1 MSVPVVYHLAIERF
15 RCIKK
20 LSWHPAK
27 GVNLILG
34 GGDVGKTTILD
45 AIGLLL
51 SPTNPTTLADTDY
64 HARNIE
70 AGFVIEAIL
79 SLPPESGINHQT
91 KASWPWDWNESEAV
105 VPSMDGDGG
114 MKGEPVYR
122 LRVRGTE
129 DLELAYEIVQP
140 DGTVDSLS
148 VGLRRNIGLVR
159 LSGDDRNDR
168 DLRLVQGSAL
178 DRLLSDKALRSRLAS
193 ELAKSDITEQL
204 TDDAK
209 EALKALNLVFRNK
222 SLPDELDLAITGGQ
236 GLSIT
241 ALIGLTAK
249 REGVQLPLASWGSGT
264 RRFAALAIAEQN
276 QGEAPITLV
285 DEVERGLEPYRQRFL
300 MENLQAGK
308 SQVFVTTHSP
318 SAISAAYKASLWY
331 VDHAGGIGQLAA
343 ADVARQR
350 KTDPETFLG
359 CLAVVAEG
367 ATEFGFVTALLE
379 TALGS
384 SLEQHG
390 VHVTDGGGHEA
401 TLGLLEALAAG
412 GLRFGGFADD
422 EGKHPARWQNVT
434 KKLDKLLFR
443 WKSGCIE
450 ENVMGVLP
458 DEKLGALLTDPD
470 NDKTGM
476 RLRTL
481 ADRLG
486 IQGQEKD
493 FATIKA
499 KAGSGLKALI
509 LAAALGTVPDDK
521 LAEKRQYQAHRQTWF
536 KSVEGGRELAGKLF
550 SLGIWPTLK
559 PQLMPFCNAVRRA
572 VDLDEIPDLNP

>member
-1 MSVPVVYHLAIERF
+1 MSVPLIYRLAIERF
-15 RCIKK
+15 RCITT

-51 SPTNPTTLADTDY
+51 SPTNPATLADTDY

-70 AGFVIEAIL
+70 AGFVIEAIV
-79 SLPPESGINHQT
+79 SLPPESGISEQT
-91 KASWPWDWNESEAV
+91 KASWPWDWNGSEAV

-140 DGTVDSLS
+140 DGTADSLS
-148 VGLRRNIGLVR
+148 VALRRSIGLVR

-193 ELAKSDITEQL
+193 ELAKSDVTEQL
-204 TDDAK
+204 TDPKK
-209 EALKALNLVFRNK
+209 EALKALNLVFKAK

-264 RRFAALAIAEQN
+264 RRLAALAIAEQN

-285 DEVERGLEPYRQRFL
+285 DEVERGLEPYRQRLL

-318 SAISAAYKASLWY
+318 SAIAAASKASLWY
-331 VDHAGGIGQLAA
+331 VDHAGGIGQLTSAA
-343 ADVARQR
+343 VERQR
-350 KTDPETFLG
+350 KTDPETFLAR
-359 CLAVVAEG
+359 LAVVAEG
-367 ATEFGFVTALLE
+367 ATEFGFASGLLE
-379 TALGS
+379 KAMGA
-384 SLEQHG
+384 SLQQHG
-390 VHVTDGGGHEA
+390 IHVTDAVGHEA

-412 GLRFGGFADD
+412 GLRFAGFADD
-422 EGKHPARWQNVT
+422 EKKHPTRWQ
-434 KKLDKLLFR
+434 KLATNLDRLLFR
-443 WKSGCIE
+443 WQSGCIE
-450 ENVMGVLP
+450 ENVVNLLP
-458 DEKLGALLTDPD
+458 EDKMEALLTDPAG
-470 NDKTGM
+470 DKTGM

-481 ADRLG
+481 AERLG
-486 IQGQEKD
+486 IQEKD
-493 FATIKA
+493 FGTIKA

-509 LAAALGTVPDDK
+509 LAAAMGTVPDDK
-521 LAEKRQYQAHRQTWF
+521 AAEKKHYQSHGQTWF
-536 KSVEGGRELAGKLF
+536 KSVEGGRELVAKVF
-550 SLGIWPTLK
+550 SLGIWPALK
-559 PQLMPFCNAVRRA
+559 PQVMLFCNAVRKA

>member
-1 MSVPVVYHLAIERF
+1 MSAPIIYRLAIERF
-15 RCIKK
+15 RCITSF
-20 LSWHPAK
+20 SWHPAK

-64 HARNIE
+64 HSRNID
-70 AGFVIEAIL
+70 AGFVIEAVV
-79 SLPPESGINHQT
+79 SLPPESGINNQT
-91 KASWPWDWNESEAV
+91 KVSWPWDWNGSEAV
-105 VPSMDGDGG
+105 VPAMDGDGA

-140 DGTVDSLS
+140 DGSADTLS
-148 VGLRRNIGLVR
+148 VGLRRSIGLVR

-193 ELAKSDITEQL
+193 ELAKSDVTEQL
-204 TDDAK
+204 TDPAK
-209 EALKALNLVFRNK
+209 EALKALDLVFNTK
-222 SLPDELDLAITGGQ
+222 SLPDGLDLAITGGQ

-285 DEVERGLEPYRQRFL
+285 DEIERGLEPYRQRFL
-300 MENLQAGK
+300 MDDLQAGK

-318 SAISAAYKASLWY
+318 SAISAASNASLWY
-331 VDHAGGIGQLAA
+331 VDRTGRIGQLASQA
-343 ADVARQR
+343 VARQR
-350 KTDPETFLG
+350 KTDPETFLAR
-359 CLAVVAEG
+359 LAVVAEG
-367 ATEFGFVTALLE
+367 VTEFGFVSALLE
-379 TALGS
+379 KAFGS
-384 SLEQHG
+384 SLQKHG
-390 VHVTDGGGHEA
+390 VHVTDGGGHESA
-401 TLGLLEALAAG
+401 LDLLEALTAG
-412 GLRFGGFADD
+412 GLRFAGFAD
-422 EGKHPARWQNVT
+422 EEKGQHPTRWKNVAQ
-434 KKLDKLLFR
+434 KLDKLLFR
-443 WKSGCIE
+443 WQSSCIE
-450 ENVMGVLP
+450 KNIIDLLP
-458 DEKLGALLTDPD
+458 DDKMDGLLTDPED
-470 NDKTGM
+470 EKTGM

-481 ADRLG
+481 AERLG
-486 IQGQEKD
+486 IEEKD

-499 KAGSGLKALI
+499 TAGSGLKALI
-509 LAAALGTVPDDK
+509 LAAASGSIPDGK
-521 LAEKRQYQAHRQTWF
+521 TAEKKHYQSQGKTWF
-536 KSVEGGRELAGKLF
+536 KSVDGGRELAAKLF
-550 SLGIWPTLK
+550 SLGLWPALK
-559 PQLMPFCNAVRRA
+559 PQLLPFCNAVRKA
-572 VDLDEIPDLNP
+572 VDLDELPDLTP